1 MLTLNSGVVKLKK
14 NIPSNNKIEKKAK
27 FILLKNADENLK
39 IAIKAITTNIWLNK
53 QNAQSWLPKIL

>member
-53 QNAQSWLPKIL
+53 